1 MLLQISL
8 LLLLVYPLKAQAQG
22 NTRAG
27 ACPASAAQP
36 EWDCATGP
44 EYVNAQVTF
53 HPAVLDR
60 LGKLLA
66 WYEPEKNLGYDK
78 VLRLGWDFIEH
89 KVPVDTQHHTGLKIY
104 LINSVMDG
112 DSLQGEYWQHN
123 PAMVYAAFVD
133 SLVAWYPYSGDK
145 EAISTVR
152 GMLDYQLDH
161 GTTPSD
167 WDWPS
172 VPFATS
178 CGDQPEYGRCIQD
191 MPKEFYGGIETDK
204 VGQLGVGYTLFYEL
218 TGDRK
223 YLEAAMHCADALAR
237 HVRPGDDEHTPWPFR
252 LDARTGVTLAQEE
265 YGGDV
270 SSSVRMFDELIR
282 LKAGD
287 TAAYQRARDLAWNWV
302 LQYPLKRGSKAYDKW
317 SGFFED
323 VPRNTNNVNQFLPD
337 MTAYY
342 IMSREDPASVDPD
355 WNAHVAHLIDWV
367 RLNFGRGPFLGAWGI
382 DEQNPINDVSWGCC
396 SRAGQGSHSGRWA
409 AINAMY
415 AGLTGDGQA
424 REDAFRSMNYATYFA
439 SSSGLI
445 ACCGAD
451 YSGSYWFSDG
461 YADYL
466 RHFNWTMGALPE
478 LAPIGANHILHSS
491 SVIQKVSYG
500 PQRIS
505 YKTFD
510 SEGTQVLR
518 LKFKPA
524 RISAG
529 GVMLVERKDLK
540 EPGYT
545 LEPCAQGDYIVRLR
559 YQGSHEVVVEG
570 R

>member
-1 MLLQISL
+1 MLSSASFTLMLASLMLLMGS
-8 LLLLVYPLKAQAQG
+8 PLKAQA
-22 NTRAG
+22 
-27 ACPASAAQP
+27 
-36 EWDCATGP
+36 P
-44 EYVNAQVTF
+44 EYVNAQVAF
-53 HPAVLDR
+53 HHPVLDQQ
-60 LGKLLA
+60 GKLLA
-66 WYEPEKNLGYDK
+66 WYQPDKNLGYDQ
-78 VLRLGWDFIEH
+78 VLRLGWSFIEH
-89 KVPVDTQHHTGLKIY
+89 KVPVDTRTHTGLKIY

-112 DSLQGEYWQHN
+112 DTLQGEYWQHN

-133 SLVAWYPYSGDK
+133 GVVAWYPYSGDE
-145 EAISTVR
+145 EAIAAVR
-152 GMLDYQLDH
+152 GMLDYQIAH
-161 GTTPSD
+161 GTTPAD
-167 WDWPS
+167 WDWPN

-178 CGDQPEYGRCIQD
+178 CDDQTEYGRCIEN

-204 VGQLGVGYTLFYEL
+204 VGQLGAGYTLFYEL

-223 YLEAAMHCADALAR
+223 YLTAAEHCADALAR

-252 LDARTGVTLAQEE
+252 LDARTGVTLALEE

-282 LKAGD
+282 LKVGD
-287 TAAYQRARDLAWNWV
+287 TAAYQRARDMAWTWV
-302 LQYPLKRGSKAYDKW
+302 LQNPLNRGSKAWDKW

-323 VPRNTNNVNQFLPD
+323 IPRGTDNVNQFLPD

-342 IMSREDPASVDPD
+342 IMSRPDPASVDPE
-355 WNAHVAHLIDWV
+355 WVSHVGHLIDWV
-367 RLNFGRGPFLGAWGI
+367 RLRFGRGPFLGAWAI
-382 DEQNPINDVSWGCC
+382 DEQGPINGRGGCC
-396 SRAGQGSHSGRWA
+396 SRAGQGSHGGRWA

-415 AGLTGDGQA
+415 AERTGDGQA
-424 REDAFRSMNYATYFA
+424 RQDAYRSMNYATYFA
-439 SSSGLI
+439 SSDGLV
-445 ACCGAD
+445 ACCGTD
-451 YSGSYWFSDG
+451 YHAPFWFSDG

-478 LAPIGANHILHSS
+478 FAPIGESHVLRSS

-500 PQRIS
+500 PRRVT

-518 LKFKPA
+518 LNFKPT
-524 RISAG
+524 RVTAG
-529 GVMLVERKDLK
+529 QTLLTERKDLK

-545 LEPCAQGDYIVRLR
+545 LEPAQADYIVRLR
-559 YQGSHEVVVEG
+559 HTGSLEIVVEG